1 MSLVPR
7 TLAKFQTDS
16 SDMGTLCRYSKIL
29 PKGIKPT
36 INTIFEMWPGGSE
49 VSGFGMD
56 VRSQTDVEKS
66 MGQTHR
72 HWVEHGTDPQ
82 ALGRAWDRCTDTGR
96 AWDRST

>member
-49 VSGFGMD
+49 VSGFPFSLPT
-56 VRSQTDVEKS
+56 RIRN
-66 MGQTHR
+66 H
-72 HWVEHGTDPQ
+72 
-82 ALGRAWDRCTDTGR
+82 
-96 AWDRST
+96 